1 MPAQSPSTGAPSFDL
16 GPAPQAPSASAPAP
30 AAGGGILAPVT
41 LTRPTRDP
49 SGGSTAYSSQGDGA
63 GADGKPGKA
72 EKNTTPVGMW
82 KGIAALIANRP
93 QRKMTVQH
101 TISEIRGS
109 STDRK
114 INHGVTEKRGATTD
128 SKSNRTATTAH
139 TSKNDKSAKTAA
151 TRDAKT
157 SAASTK
163 ADKNSRDAKTAD
175 TRSAAKKDN
184 RDAKKADTR
193 ASTEKNS
200 RDAKTADT
208 RTSADKKSRDA
219 KTANTRDTKA
229 ASDRKA
235 HNTRQQADKT
245 TADTQDRTARG
256 DKTSRGADKAGR
268 QTPENK
274 PASTPPGPKA
284 PGPGAATAPGPV
296 KTADDPKPDRK
307 SKPDPEPKWKPASR
321 PEPGPGGGPGAP
333 ARPEPAGEKDDKPRK
348 GPYTARP
355 AREDG
360 FNAGA
365 QEAATEADKAA
376 WRDGYEDG
384 QKAIRDKAARDKA
397 QMDAARD
404 RAQEGPPVP
413 PKPPAPSTEPP
424 AKPTAPSDKPAT
436 PTTTG
441 PPKPSGPSAKPS
453 DAPATETRQQD
464 TRATRDRPQGAPP
477 VPAKPT
483 APTKPAKPSTQA
495 PAPVMGAVPLGAE
508 MSPVQPGVV
517 ALSNGRALPVGEV
530 RTLRALTRFLQ
541 GKELETQQI
550 ADQCKQA
557 EAVSARRVNE
567 IQKLIEACRDPKIK
581 AGNNLI
587 ASLHK
592 LHEATTVQAK
602 EAEELN
608 RNADRGIEALR
619 TLNQN
624 AEIRHGGVYKAVVDS
639 DENIP
644 AERAFYQR

>member
-1 MPAQSPSTGAPSFDL
+1 MPAQPPAPGAPSFDL
-16 GPAPQAPSASAPAP
+16 GSASQAPSADAPTP

-41 LTRPTRDP
+41 LARPTRDP
-49 SGGSTAYSSQGDGA
+49 SGGSTAYSSQGDST

-72 EKNTTPVGMW
+72 EKNTSQPGMW

-114 INHGVTEKRGATTD
+114 INHGVAEKRGSTSDT
-128 SKSNRTATTAH
+128 KSNRTATTAH
-139 TSKNDKSAKTAA
+139 TSKSDKSAKTAN

-184 RDAKKADTR
+184 RDAKEANTRTSAD
-193 ASTEKNS
+193 KNS
-200 RDAKTADT
+200 RDSKTADT
-208 RTSADKKSRDA
+208 RTSADK
-219 KTANTRDTKA
+219 NTRDTKA
-229 ASDRKA
+229 ASDRKD
-235 HNTRQQADKT
+235 HSTRQQADKKS
-245 TADTQDRTARG
+245 ADNQARTARE
-256 DKTSRGADKAGR
+256 DKNSRGADKAGR
-268 QTPENK
+268 QTLERK
-274 PASTPPGPKA
+274 PAPTPPAPKTPGPEATAA
-284 PGPGAATAPGPV
+284 PGPIRKANDT
-296 KTADDPKPDRK
+296 KPDRK
-307 SKPDPEPKWKPASR
+307 PTPEPKPTPRA
-321 PEPGPGGGPGAP
+321 EPDGVPGAP
-333 ARPEPAGEKDDKPRK
+333 ARPEPARKKDDQPRK

-355 AREDG
+355 ARENG
-360 FNAGA
+360 FTAGA
-365 QEAATEADKAA
+365 QQAAVEADKAA

-404 RAQEGPPVP
+404 RAKETPPVP
-413 PKPPAPSTEPP
+413 PKPPAPSAEPP
-424 AKPTAPSDKPAT
+424 AKPTVPPDKPAT
-436 PTTTG
+436 PTTPA
-441 PPKPSGPSAKPS
+441 PPKPSGPPAQPS
-453 DAPATETRQQD
+453 DAPAAESSQQN
-464 TRATRDRPQGAPP
+464 TRATRDRPQGAPRMA
-477 VPAKPT
+477 AKPA
-483 APTKPAKPSTQA
+483 APTQPSKPPA

-508 MSPVQPGVV
+508 MSTVQPGVV
-517 ALSNGRALPVGEV
+517 VLSNGRALTGGEV

-567 IQKLIEACRDPKIK
+567 IQTLIEACKDPKIK

-587 ASLHK
+587 ASLQK

-602 EAEELN
+602 EAENLN
-608 RNADRGIEALR
+608 RNAARGIEALR

-624 AEIRHGGVYKAVVDS
+624 AEVRHGGVYKAVVDS
-639 DENIP
+639 DENVP